1 MAVAAP
7 EATLSGEL
15 SLGLEFLDEEQ
26 LDTAS
31 WLLGEST
38 FDLLL
43 GGQSQQ
49 PIQAGL
55 FHLAFST
62 VNAETCRRRTLRCQ

>member
-7 EATLSGEL
+7 EATLSSEL

-55 FHLAFST
+55 FFWAFST
-62 VNAETCRRRTLRCQ
+62 INAESYRRCIPRWQ